1 MTEEKGDMQKS
12 MIHPTAIIDPHAKI
26 GPGVKIGPYAVIG
39 PNVEIGEGTEV
50 MAHVVID
57 GWTTIGK
64 YCRFFPSASIGSE
77 PQDLKFNGEKSY
89 VTIGDYSVFREFV
102 TVSRATGEEDV
113 TSIGSHCLFQACTH
127 IAHNC
132 DVGNYVIMSNCAG
145 LAGHVTIEDRVV
157 IGGIAGVHQFVK
169 VGRNSMIGGLA
180 KVVQDIP
187 PFVIADGQ
195 PARCVGL
202 NSVGL
207 SRAGIP
213 ENIRSELKKAFR
225 ILYRS
230 GLNLGQAIAEMEQE
244 LDSSEEVEHFLRFLR
259 NAERGICRG
268 TKA

>member
-1 MTEEKGDMQKS
+1 MTEEKGDMQQS

-39 PNVEIGEGTEV
+39 PNVEIGEGTEI
-50 MAHVVID
+50 MSHVVID

-77 PQDLKFNGEKSY
+77 PQDLKFGGEKSY
-89 VTIGDYSVFREFV
+89 VTIGDYSVFREYV
-102 TVSRATGEEDV
+102 TVSRATGEGNTTV
-113 TSIGSHCLFQACTH
+113 IGSHCLFQACTH

-132 DVGNYVIMSNCAG
+132 NVGNYVIMSNCAG

-195 PARCVGL
+195 PARCIGL

-213 ENIRSELKKAFR
+213 EHVRSELKKAFR

-230 GLNLGQAIAEMEQE
+230 GLNLRQAITEMEQE

-268 TKA
+268 TKD

>member
-1 MTEEKGDMQKS
+1 MTEEKGNVLQG
-12 MIHPTAIIDPHAKI
+12 MIHPTAVIDPQAKI

-57 GWTTIGK
+57 GWTKIGK
-64 YCRFFPSASIGSE
+64 YCRFFASASIGSE
-77 PQDLKFNGEKSY
+77 PQDLKFGGEKSF
-89 VTIGDYSVFREFV
+89 VIIGDYSVFREFV
-102 TVSRATGEEDV
+102 TVSRATGENEE
-113 TSIGSHCLFQACTH
+113 TRIGSHCLFQACTH
-127 IAHNC
+127 VAHNC
-132 DVGNYVIMSNCAG
+132 NVGNYVIMSNCAG

-195 PARCVGL
+195 PARIVGL

-207 SRAGIP
+207 SRAGI
-213 ENIRSELKKAFR
+213 SEEVRRNLKRAFR
-225 ILYRS
+225 ILYHS
-230 GLNLGQAIAEMEQE
+230 DLNLSQAIDEMEQE
-244 LDSSEEVEHFLRFLR
+244 LDSSVEVEHFLRFLR
-259 NAERGICRG
+259 DAERGICRAR
-268 TKA
+268 KE

>member
-1 MTEEKGDMQKS
+1 MTEDKGDMS
-12 MIHPTAIIDPHAKI
+12 ACMIHPTAIIDPKAKI

-39 PNVEIGEGTEV
+39 PNVEIGEGTEI

-77 PQDLKFNGEKSY
+77 PQDLKFQGEKSY
-89 VTIGDYSVFREFV
+89 VIIGDYSVFREYV
-102 TVSRATGEEDV
+102 TVSRATGEGGE
-113 TSIGSHCLFQACTH
+113 TRIGSHCLFQACTH

-132 DVGNYVIMSNCAG
+132 NVGNYVIMSNCAG

-169 VGRNSMIGGLA
+169 IGRNSMIGGLA

-195 PARCVGL
+195 PARCIGL

-213 ENIRSELKKAFR
+213 ENVRRELKKAFR

-259 NAERGICRG
+259 DAERGICRG
-268 TKA
+268 TKD